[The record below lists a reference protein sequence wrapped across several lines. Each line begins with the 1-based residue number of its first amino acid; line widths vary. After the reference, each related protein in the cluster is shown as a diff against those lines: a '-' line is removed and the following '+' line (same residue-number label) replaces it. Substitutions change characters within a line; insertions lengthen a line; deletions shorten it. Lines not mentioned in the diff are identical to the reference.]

1 MNYKILSKNA
11 LAAFLSQ
18 GVSMGISILMSLI
31 VPKVLGVQEYGYWQ
45 LFIFYASYS
54 GLFLFG
60 LNDGI
65 YLISGGKSRSEI
77 DKQSIGSQFRVG
89 AAFQL
94 LIAAIVAIGGLCLT
108 SEWERSYVLVTLGLY
123 ISINNLTGYIGY
135 VFQAMN
141 ETRRFSF
148 SIVLDRL
155 TFLVPLL
162 FMVILRVSDF
172 RPYVIAYL
180 ASKTISLA
188 WCCWEARDILSA
200 PPLSASEAV
209 RESIASIRVGFKLM
223 IANVADMLI
232 LGVARALVDAVWGI
246 EAFGRVSFSLS
257 LVNFFITF
265 VTQASMVLFPALRQS
280 DEGERRAVYRGMRD
294 AMEAAFPAVYA
305 LYFPMAW
312 LLSVWLPQYAESMR
326 WLAVLLPVCVFNT
339 KMDVCCT
346 TYFKVLRQERTL
358 LAINIVTVAASA
370 VTSLV
375 GVFAL
380 GSLEAVLVG
389 AVCCIAA
396 RSAWS
401 ELRLDRELDVARS
414 PMLVPELLLTAA
426 FVLLALLLP
435 GMWALPAYCIL
446 YGAYLFANRG
456 EVASI
461 VARVKKVA
469 R

>member
-1 MNYKILSKNA
+1 MA
-11 LAAFLSQ
+11 Q
-18 GVSMGISILMSLI
+18 GVSLLVSIIMSFVVPRILGID
-31 VPKVLGVQEYGYWQ
+31 EYGYWQ
-45 LFIFYASYS
+45 LFVFYSNYA
-54 GLFLFG
+54 GFFHLG
-60 LNDGI
+60 LNDGV
-65 YLISGGKSRSEI
+65 YLLNGGRLRDEI
-77 DKQSIGSQFRVG
+77 DKPPVGSQLRFELV
-89 AAFQL
+89 FQL
-94 LIAAIVAIGGLCLT
+94 VLGTAIVGLSVLYAP
-108 SEWERSYVLVTLGLY
+108 EAERAFVLIMFAAYMVVCNLASYL
-123 ISINNLTGYIGY
+123 GY

-141 ETRRFSF
+141 ETRLFSF
-148 SIVLDRL
+148 SVVLDRL
-155 TFLVPLL
+155 AFLAPLL
-162 FMVILRVSDF
+162 MMVVLRVADF
-172 RPYVIAYL
+172 RPYVVAYL
-180 ASKTISLA
+180 VSKTIALV

-200 PPLSASEAV
+200 PPLGVSETIK
-209 RESIASIRVGFKLM
+209 ESIASIRVGFKLM

-280 DEGERRAVYRGMRD
+280 GEGERRAVYRGMRD
-294 AMEAAFPAVYA
+294 AMEVAFPAVYA

-312 LLSVWLPQYAESMR
+312 LLSAWLPQYAESMR

-358 LAINIVTVAASA
+358 LAVNVVTVAASA
-370 VTSLV
+370 VTSLL

-401 ELRLDRELDVARS
+401 ELRLDREMGVKRS
-414 PMLVPELLLTAA
+414 PMLVPELLLTGA
-426 FVLLALLLP
+426 FVALAFLLP
-435 GMWALPAYCIL
+435 GAWALLAYCML
-446 YGAYLFANRG
+446 YGVYLVANRG

-461 VARVKKVA
+461 VARVRKVV
-469 R
+469 

>member
-1 MNYKILSKNA
+1 MNIKSTARNL
-11 LAAFLSQ
+11 LVAFGAQ
-18 GVSMGISILMSLI
+18 GISMLASIVMSLL
-31 VPKVLGVQEYGYWQ
+31 VPKVLGVYEFGYWQ
-45 LFIFYASYS
+45 LFIFYASYV
-54 GLFLFG
+54 GFFHFG

-65 YLISGGKSRSEI
+65 YLLNGGEARERI
-77 DKQSIGSQFRVG
+77 DKSAIRSQYYT
-89 AAFQL
+89 ATLLQL
-94 LIAAIVAIGGLCLT
+94 VLACLIVIFTIIYIQE
-108 SEWERSYVLVTLGLY
+108 SERSFVLICFSIYMVICNLASYLGF
-123 ISINNLTGYIGY
+123 

-141 ETRRFSF
+141 ETRLFSF
-148 SIVLDRL
+148 SVVLDRL
-155 TFLVPLL
+155 AFLVPLL
-162 FMVILRVSDF
+162 AMVVLRVSDF
-172 RPYVIAYL
+172 RPYVVAYL
-180 ASKTISLA
+180 VSKTISLA

-200 PPLSASEAV
+200 PPLGAAESV
-209 RESIASIRVGFKLM
+209 RESVASIRVGFKLM
-223 IANVADMLI
+223 VANVADMLI
-232 LGVARALVDAVWGI
+232 LGVARALVDAAWGI

-280 DEGERRAVYRGMRD
+280 GEGERRAVYRGMRD

-312 LLSVWLPQYAESMR
+312 LLSAWLPQYAESMR

-346 TYFKVLRQERTL
+346 TYFKVLRRERTL
-358 LAINIVTVAASA
+358 LAVNVVTVAASA

-401 ELRLDRELDVARS
+401 ELALDRELGVARS

-435 GMWALPAYCIL
+435 GAWALPAYCVL
-446 YGAYLFANRG
+446 YGAYLLANRS

-461 VARVKKVA
+461 VARVRKVVK
-469 R
+469 

>member
-1 MNYKILSKNA
+1 MNIRKIRNNVFI
-11 LAAFLSQ
+11 AFASQ
-18 GVSMGISILMSLI
+18 GVSMLTSVIISLL
-31 VPKVLGVQEYGYWQ
+31 VPKMLGVKEYGYWQ
-45 LFIFYASYS
+45 LFIFYSNYV
-54 GLFLFG
+54 GFFHLG
-60 LNDGI
+60 LNDGV
-65 YLISGGKSRSEI
+65 YLLNGGRKRDEIAKSSVR
-77 DKQSIGSQFRVG
+77 SQFRFELTFQLVLG
-89 AAFQL
+89 AA
-94 LIAAIVAIGGLCLT
+94 IAVLSGFLAPET
-108 SEWERSYVLVTLGLY
+108 ERAFVLAAFAAYMVVCNLASYL
-123 ISINNLTGYIGY
+123 GY

-141 ETRRFSF
+141 ETRLFSF
-148 SIVLDRL
+148 SVVLDRL
-155 TFLVPLL
+155 AFLVPLL
-162 FMVILRVSDF
+162 VMVVLRIADF
-172 RPYVIAYL
+172 RPYVVAYL
-180 ASKTISLA
+180 VSKTISLV

-200 PPLSASEAV
+200 PPLGVSETIK
-209 RESIASIRVGFKLM
+209 ESIASIRVGFKLM

-280 DEGERRAVYRGMRD
+280 GEGERRAVYRGMRD
-294 AMEAAFPAVYA
+294 AMEVAFPAVYA

-312 LLSVWLPQYAESMR
+312 LLSAWLPQYAESMR

-358 LAINIVTVAASA
+358 LAVNVVTVAASA
-370 VTSLV
+370 LTSLL

-396 RSAWS
+396 RSVWS
-401 ELRLDRELDVARS
+401 ELRLDREMGVKRS
-414 PMLVPELLLTAA
+414 PMLVPELLLTGA
-426 FVLLALLLP
+426 FMALALLLP
-435 GMWALPAYCIL
+435 GAWALLAYCML
-446 YGAYLFANRG
+446 YGAYLLVNKG

-461 VARVKKVA
+461 VARVKKVI
-469 R
+469 

>member
-1 MNYKILSKNA
+1 MLVNI
-11 LAAFLSQ
+11 
-18 GVSMGISILMSLI
+18 VMSLV
-31 VPKVLGVQEYGYWQ
+31 VPKVLGVGEYGYWQ
-45 LFIFYASYS
+45 LFVFYAGYA
-54 GLFLFG
+54 GFFHLG
-60 LNDGI
+60 LNDGV
-65 YLISGGKSRSEI
+65 YLFNGGRSIDEI
-77 DKQSIGSQFRVG
+77 DKLSVRSQFRFGLV
-89 AAFQL
+89 FQL
-94 LIAAIVAIGGLCLT
+94 AVGLAIAALAAL
-108 SEWERSYVLVTLGLY
+108 SAPEAERAFVLIMFAAYMVVCNLASYL
-123 ISINNLTGYIGY
+123 GY

-141 ETRRFSF
+141 ETRLFSF
-148 SIVLDRL
+148 SVVLDRL
-155 TFLVPLL
+155 AFLAPLL
-162 FMVILRVSDF
+162 VMVVLRVADF
-172 RPYVIAYL
+172 RPYVVAYL
-180 ASKTISLA
+180 VSKTISLI

-200 PPLSASEAV
+200 PPLGASETIK
-209 RESIASIRVGFKLM
+209 ESVASIRVGFKLM
-223 IANVADMLI
+223 VANVADMLI

-280 DEGERRAVYRGMRD
+280 GEGERRAVYRGMRD

-312 LLSVWLPQYAESMR
+312 LLSAWLPQYAESMR

-358 LAINIVTVAASA
+358 LAVNVVTVAASA
-370 VTSLV
+370 VASLL

-401 ELRLDRELDVARS
+401 ELRLDREMGVARS
-414 PMLVPELLLTAA
+414 PMLVPELLLTGA
-426 FVLLALLLP
+426 FVALALLLP
-435 GMWALPAYCIL
+435 GAWALLAYCVL
-446 YGAYLFANRG
+446 YGVYLVANRG

-461 VARVKKVA
+461 VARVRKVC
-469 R
+469 

>member
-1 MNYKILSKNA
+1 MINLTKFKLNLVA
-11 LAAFLSQ
+11 GFAAQGASFL
-18 GVSMGISILMSLI
+18 VSVIMSLL
-31 VPKVLGVQEYGYWQ
+31 VPKVLGVEEYSYWQ
-45 LFIFYASYS
+45 LFVFYTNYA
-54 GLFLFG
+54 GFFHLG
-60 LNDGI
+60 LNDGA
-65 YLISGGKSRSEI
+65 YLLNGGRSRDEI
-77 DKQSIGSQFRVG
+77 DKSSVESQFRFSL
-89 AAFQL
+89 AFQFIVGL
-94 LIAAIVAIGGLCLT
+94 VITLIAALLA
-108 SEWERSYVLVTLGLY
+108 SEAERAFVFIMFAAYMVVC
-123 ISINNLTGYIGY
+123 NLAGYLGY

-141 ETRRFSF
+141 ETRLFSF
-148 SIVLDRL
+148 SVVLDRL
-155 TFLVPLL
+155 AFLTPLL
-162 FMVILRVSDF
+162 VMVVLRVSDF
-172 RPYVIAYL
+172 RPYVVAYL
-180 ASKTISLA
+180 ASKSISLV

-200 PPLSASEAV
+200 PPLGVPEAV

-280 DEGERRAVYRGMRD
+280 GEGERRAVYRGMRD
-294 AMEAAFPAVYA
+294 AMEIAFPAVYA

-312 LLSVWLPQYAESMR
+312 LLSAWLPQYAESMR

-346 TYFKVLRQERTL
+346 TYFKVLRQEQVL
-358 LAINIVTVAASA
+358 LAVNVVTVAASA
-370 VTSLV
+370 VTSLA

-401 ELRLDRELDVARS
+401 ELRLDHEMGVGRS
-414 PMLVPELLLTAA
+414 PMLAPELLLTAA
-426 FVLLALLLP
+426 FVALALLLP
-435 GMWALPAYCIL
+435 GTWALLAYCAL
-446 YGAYLFANRG
+446 YGAYLVANRG
-456 EVASI
+456 EVASV
-461 VARVKKVA
+461 VARVRKVM
-469 R
+469 

>member
-1 MNYKILSKNA
+1 MLVSIVMA
-11 LAAFLSQ
+11 L
-18 GVSMGISILMSLI
+18 V
-31 VPKVLGVQEYGYWQ
+31 VPKVLSVNEYGYWQ
-45 LFIFYASYS
+45 LFIFYTSYA
-54 GLFLFG
+54 GFFLFG
-60 LNDGI
+60 LNDGV
-65 YLISGGKSRSEI
+65 YLLNGGKLRNEI
-77 DKQSIGSQFRVG
+77 DKSSIGSQFRLGVLS
-89 AAFQL
+89 QML
-94 LIAAIVAIGGLCLT
+94 LGVILALFSLYFASDTDRLF
-108 SEWERSYVLVTLGLY
+108 VLVSFSVYLVAAN
-123 ISINNLTGYIGY
+123 ISGYLGY
-135 VFQAMN
+135 VFQSMN
-141 ETRRFSF
+141 ETRLFSF
-148 SIVLDRL
+148 SVVLDRL
-155 TFLVPLL
+155 AFLAPLL
-162 FMVILRVSDF
+162 VMVFLRVSDF

-180 ASKTISLA
+180 VSKAISLA

-200 PPLSASEAV
+200 PPLGVPEAV

-280 DEGERRAVYRGMRD
+280 GEGERRAVYRGMRD
-294 AMEAAFPAVYA
+294 AMEVAFPAVYA

-312 LLSVWLPQYAESMR
+312 LLSAWLPQYAESMR

-346 TYFKVLRQERTL
+346 TYFKVLRQERVL
-358 LAINIVTVAASA
+358 LAVNVVTVAASA
-370 VTSLV
+370 VTSLA

-401 ELRLDRELDVARS
+401 ELRLDREMGVGRS
-414 PMLVPELLLTAA
+414 PMLAPELLLTAA
-426 FVLLALLLP
+426 FVALALLLP
-435 GMWALPAYCIL
+435 GAWALLAYCAL
-446 YGAYLFANRG
+446 YGAYLVANRG

-461 VARVKKVA
+461 VVRVRKVIK
-469 R
+469 

>member
-1 MNYKILSKNA
+1 MLTSIV
-11 LAAFLSQ
+11 
-18 GVSMGISILMSLI
+18 VSLV
-31 VPKVLGVQEYGYWQ
+31 VPKVLGVEEYGYWQ
-45 LFIFYASYS
+45 LFIFYSSYV
-54 GLFLFG
+54 GFFHLG
-60 LNDGI
+60 LNDGV
-65 YLISGGKSRSEI
+65 YLLEGGRKRNEI
-77 DKQSIGSQFRVG
+77 DKSTVRSQLRFEL
-89 AAFQL
+89 AFHL
-94 LIAAIVAIGGLCLT
+94 VFGTAIAILSVVSVPEAERAFVIVAFAIYMVVC
-108 SEWERSYVLVTLGLY
+108 
-123 ISINNLTGYIGY
+123 NLAGYLGY

-141 ETRRFSF
+141 ETSLFSF
-148 SIVLDRL
+148 SVVLDRL
-155 TFLVPLL
+155 AFLVPLL
-162 FMVILRVSDF
+162 AMVVLRVSDF
-172 RPYVIAYL
+172 RPYVVTYL
-180 ASKTISLA
+180 VSKTISLA

-200 PPLSASEAV
+200 PPLGAAESV
-209 RESIASIRVGFKLM
+209 RESVASIRVGFKLM
-223 IANVADMLI
+223 VANVADMLI
-232 LGVARALVDAVWGI
+232 LGVARALVDVAWGI

-280 DEGERRAVYRGMRD
+280 DEGEQRAVYRGMRD

-312 LLSVWLPQYAESMR
+312 LLSAWLPQYAESMR

-346 TYFKVLRQERTL
+346 TYFKVLRRERTL
-358 LAINIVTVAASA
+358 LAVNVVTVAASA

-401 ELRLDRELDVARS
+401 ELALDRELGVARS

-435 GMWALPAYCIL
+435 GAWALPAYCAL
-446 YGAYLFANRG
+446 YGAYLLANRA

-461 VARVKKVA
+461 VARVRKVVK
-469 R
+469 

>member
-1 MNYKILSKNA
+1 MIDIKIIKNFMFA
-11 LAAFLSQ
+11 VASQ
-18 GVSMGISILMSLI
+18 GVSLAASFITSLI
-31 VPKVLGVQEYGYWQ
+31 VPKMLGVTQFGYWQ
-45 LFIFYASYS
+45 LFIFYANYA
-54 GLFLFG
+54 GFFHLG
-60 LNDGI
+60 INDGI
-65 YLISGGKSRSEI
+65 YLLNGGASRN
-77 DKQSIGSQFRVG
+77 SINRTSIRSQFMI
-89 AAFQL
+89 AAFFQF
-94 LIAAIVAIGGLCLT
+94 IIGLMVIIFGIESVT
-108 SEWERSYVLVTLGLY
+108 ETERSFVFITFAYYMVVCNLAGYLGFL
-123 ISINNLTGYIGY
+123 
-135 VFQAMN
+135 FQAMN
-141 ETRRFSF
+141 ETRLFSF

-155 TFLVPLL
+155 AFLVPLL
-162 FMVILRVSDF
+162 AMVVLKVADF
-172 RPYVIAYL
+172 RPYVVAYL
-180 ASKTISLA
+180 VSKTISLA

-312 LLSVWLPQYAESMR
+312 LLSAWLPQYAESMR

-401 ELRLDRELDVARS
+401 ELRLDRELDVALS